1 MKARVTWLA
10 ALPLL
15 FAMAACGGDSDKAAD
30 PGTAEEKYPTKQVNW
45 IVPFAAGGGAD
56 ASFRVF
62 QKYAEPLSKSKMQVT
77 NIDGA
82 GGVTGWTQ
90 FVNSKPDGY
99 TMSLATPPFNII
111 PKKIQSKETP
121 YELDQFTYVCSFAA
135 SPNALFIKTGDK
147 RFNDLAGVI
156 AYAKANP
163 GKLTAGTTGAVGT
176 DTFHMYQLQA
186 AAGVK
191 FKLVPFDSATDVSA
205 ALTSGQIDVVF
216 SDTSWVR
223 LGGGKMT
230 AVAVAAADPHP
241 DFPDIPTYKQSN
253 LDIVGVRLRAP
264 AAPPKTPATVV
275 KYWEDICKKATEDP
289 KLKEE
294 LGKIGQPVQFLSAA
308 ETTAL
313 VNQMATDIEKIVSEQ
328 GLAK

>member
-1 MKARVTWLA
+1 MKSARSLISWAFVAAA
-10 ALPLL
+10 ALVPAALAQTAYPHQPLKFVIPFSAGSSTDT
-15 FAMAACGGDSDKAAD
+15 FARAAAKHISGQFGQPIVVENVPGAQGQIAA
-30 PGTAEEKYPTKQVNW
+30 AKVARSE
-45 IVPFAAGGGAD
+45 A
-56 ASFRVF
+56 
-62 QKYAEPLSKSKMQVT
+62 
-77 NIDGA
+77 
-82 GGVTGWTQ
+82 
-90 FVNSKPDGY
+90 DGY
-99 TMSLATPPFNII
+99 TVFVTSSTTHAANASMYKKLSYDPVADFEPVAKLATLSLAMII
-111 PKKIQSKETP
+111 HPSIPATNLQE
-121 YELDQFTYVCSFAA
+121 F
-135 SPNALFIKTGDK
+135 
-147 RFNDLAGVI
+147 I